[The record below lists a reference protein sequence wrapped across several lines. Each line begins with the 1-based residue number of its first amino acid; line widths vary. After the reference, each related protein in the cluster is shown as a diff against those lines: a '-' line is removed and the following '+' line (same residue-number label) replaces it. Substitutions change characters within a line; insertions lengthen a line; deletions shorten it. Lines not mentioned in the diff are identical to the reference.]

1 MPAPAHAIPLHTGKR
16 LIVSLLRDDLL
27 DAINTPLRVRRGQ
40 LLVDYTQPVPVVFAR
55 CNTAPAEP
63 IMAVSTR
70 PMAAVHLRVQD
81 EGLRLM
87 LLDMHTRLAA
97 HRAGIAVNVFRN
109 RRQQRMCRLE
119 IAIADAS
126 EYPVPL
132 YTTPYRTR
140 SPWLGPV
147 STETSARIGAAT

>member
-1 MPAPAHAIPLHTGKR
+1 MASIASTLPLHTSKR
-16 LIVSLLRDDLL
+16 LIVGLLRDDLL
-27 DAINTPLRVRRGQ
+27 DAINTPLRARRGQ
-40 LLVDYTQPVPVVFAR
+40 LLVDYTQPTPIVFAR

-70 PMAAVHLRVQD
+70 PMAAVPLRVKD

-87 LLDMHTRLAA
+87 LLDMYTRLAV

-119 IAIADAS
+119 IAIADAR
-126 EYPVPL
+126 EYPVRL
-132 YTTPYRTR
+132 HSTHYRTR

-147 STETSARIGAAT
+147 SMETCTRIGAAT

>member
-1 MPAPAHAIPLHTGKR
+1 MPSPARAIPLHTGKR

-40 LLVDYTQPVPVVFAR
+40 LLVDYTQPTPVVFAR

-132 YTTPYRTR
+132 HTTPYRTR

>member
-1 MPAPAHAIPLHTGKR
+1 MPSPARAIPLHTSKR
-16 LIVSLLRDDLL
+16 LIVGLLRDDLL

-40 LLVDYTQPVPVVFAR
+40 LLVDYTQPTPVVFAR

-70 PMAAVHLRVQD
+70 PMAAVHLPVQD

-87 LLDMHTRLAA
+87 LLDMHTRLAT

-109 RRQQRMCRLE
+109 RQQRRMCRLE
-119 IAIADAS
+119 IAIADAG

-132 YTTPYRTR
+132 HTTHYRTR

-147 STETSARIGAAT
+147 SVETPAKDAARA

>member
-1 MPAPAHAIPLHTGKR
+1 MASTASTLPLHTGKR

-27 DAINTPLRVRRGQ
+27 DAINTPLRARRGQ
-40 LLVDYTQPVPVVFAR
+40 LLVDYTQPMPVVFAR

-70 PMAAVHLRVQD
+70 PMAAATLRVKD

-109 RRQQRMCRLE
+109 LRQQRMCRLE
-119 IAIADAS
+119 IAIADAR
-126 EYPVPL
+126 EYPVRL
-132 YTTPYRTR
+132 HSTHYRTR

-147 STETSARIGAAT
+147 SVETGTRIGAAT